1 MSKPQQL
8 TYADIIDT
16 PKYAKKAGI
25 NPVMDSKGQ
34 FYYFVDMTQDQF
46 DGMMRDDDFVNAV
59 LCSGFQDDGVF
70 DGAIKTVDGIA
81 VRVSPLLDNNTV
93 ASTQTLL

>member
-1 MSKPQQL
+1 MAS
-8 TYADIIDT
+8 T
-16 PKYAKKAGI
+16 PGTARPRA
-25 NPVMDSKGQ
+25 
-34 FYYFVDMTQDQF
+34 T
-46 DGMMRDDDFVNAV
+46 
-59 LCSGFQDDGVF
+59 DDGVF